1 MMLRRLCHTDPAI
14 CLVLNDA
21 LEDMDGVFDA
31 LGSLDDL
38 CDPAPHLLARVGDGP
53 LFTERTG

>member
-1 MMLRRLCHTDPAI
+1 
-14 CLVLNDA
+14 
-21 LEDMDGVFDA
+21 MDGVFDA

-38 CDPAPHLLARVGDGP
+38 CDTAPHVLTRVGDGP